1 MTMGIFITFE
11 GIEGSGKTTQ
21 IDLLKEYLLEKNYR
35 VEITREPGGT
45 SIGKQIRRIL
55 LDNNNKKI
63 SGETEL
69 LLSLA
74 DRVQHLQE
82 VILPALKE
90 DKIVLCD
97 RFSDST
103 LAYQGYGR
111 KIDLGLIENLHQT
124 VLGEIKPDLT
134 ILLDIDISKGL
145 KRAETR
151 NLQRKESER
160 EERFEKEKLE
170 FHQRVRNGYL
180 ELAKKNRERIKIIN
194 GKRKREDI
202 QKEIRGYT
210 EEILREG

>member
-1 MTMGIFITFE
+1 MGTFITFE

-21 IDLLKEYLLEKNYR
+21 INLLKEYLLKKNYK

-45 SIGKQIRRIL
+45 PIGKQIRKIL
-55 LDNNNKKI
+55 LDNNNKNI

-97 RFSDST
+97 RFLDST

-111 KIDLGLIENLHQT
+111 KIDLGLIENLHQI

-180 ELAKKNRERIKIIN
+180 ELAKKNRERIKIID
-194 GKRKREDI
+194 GKRNREDI
-202 QKEIRGYT
+202 QKEIRSYT
-210 EEILREG
+210 EEILR

>member
-1 MTMGIFITFE
+1 MGTFITFE

-21 IDLLKEYLLEKNYR
+21 INLLKEYLVKKNYR

-45 SIGKQIRRIL
+45 SIGEQIRRIL
-55 LDNNNKKI
+55 LDNNNKNI

-74 DRVQHLQE
+74 DRVQHLQG

-111 KIDLGLIENLHQT
+111 KIDLGLIENLHQI

-134 ILLDIDISKGL
+134 ILLDIDISEGL

-151 NLQRKESER
+151 NLQREESER

-180 ELAKKNRERIKIIN
+180 ELAKKNRERIKIID
-194 GKRKREDI
+194 GKRDREDI
-202 QKEIRGYT
+202 QKQVRSYT
-210 EEILREG
+210 EEILR